1 MCELTLIVEY
11 RSPSDRRC
19 RIAVLHRYCMTN
31 SNNAVLRVS
40 GLFAVDLMDDAP
52 NDVRFDSYVVK
63 ELVCD
68 ARRRP

>member
-1 MCELTLIVEY
+1 
-11 RSPSDRRC
+11 
-19 RIAVLHRYCMTN
+19 MTN

-68 ARRRP
+68 ARRQL